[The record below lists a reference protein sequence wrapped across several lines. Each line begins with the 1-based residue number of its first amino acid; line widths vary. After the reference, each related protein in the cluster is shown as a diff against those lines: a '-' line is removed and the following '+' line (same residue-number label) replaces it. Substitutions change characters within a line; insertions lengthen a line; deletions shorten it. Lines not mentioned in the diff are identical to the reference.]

1 MLFLNNAHGTGGG
14 GGGREGCTGGQGC
27 AGGQGRVCRWSGE
40 GVLVVCDE
48 AKWLLQLQVLMQ
60 DLWERYYELFT
71 TDDSSTVASLLYI
84 YLLEHRSDIDHDDCN
99 ILEAIATNKF
109 NEYISPSR
117 LNG

>member
-1 MLFLNNAHGTGGG
+1 MQQCWSTTLLGTLHSGWRALKEVRG
-14 GGGREGCTGGQGC
+14 GCT
-27 AGGQGRVCRWSGE
+27 GGQGRVCRWSGE
-40 GVLVVCDE
+40 GVCV
-48 AKWLLQLQVLMQ
+48 MQ

-84 YLLEHRSDIDHDDCN
+84 YLLEHHSDIDHNDCN

>member
-1 MLFLNNAHGTGGG
+1 
-14 GGGREGCTGGQGC
+14 
-27 AGGQGRVCRWSGE
+27 
-40 GVLVVCDE
+40 
-48 AKWLLQLQVLMQ
+48 MQ

-84 YLLEHRSDIDHDDCN
+84 FLLVHHSDIDHDDCN